1 MQKKLAYRYKSY
13 IAIGSNVGNWR
24 SNFNNALN
32 LMNKFGHV
40 KKVSRVY
47 FTKPFG
53 LTTQKYFHN
62 AAFLF
67 LTNLFF
73 NELFIKMNA
82 VEKLIKKNKLLEN
95 GPRRIDLDLIQFENL
110 KVKNHLISIPHPSS
124 RLRDFV
130 IQPVLDLNPN
140 FIDLKTQYT
149 YKRLINNL
157 EERFIIKKSR
167 QTQDYQGFF

>member
-24 SNFNNALN
+24 SNFNIALN

-73 NELFIKMNA
+73 NELFLKMST

-95 GPRRIDLDLIQFENL
+95 SIYIKSICSHEVIDKNYINKMKNL
-110 KVKNHLISIPHPSS
+110 
-124 RLRDFV
+124 
-130 IQPVLDLNPN
+130 
-140 FIDLKTQYT
+140 
-149 YKRLINNL
+149 
-157 EERFIIKKSR
+157 IKKNA
-167 QTQDYQGFF
+167 

>member
-67 LTNLFF
+67 LTNLF
-73 NELFIKMNA
+73 
-82 VEKLIKKNKLLEN
+82 
-95 GPRRIDLDLIQFENL
+95 LDSYI
-110 KVKNHLISIPHPSS
+110 
-124 RLRDFV
+124 
-130 IQPVLDLNPN
+130 
-140 FIDLKTQYT
+140 
-149 YKRLINNL
+149 
-157 EERFIIKKSR
+157 FIIFY
-167 QTQDYQGFF
+167 TLP

>member
-13 IAIGSNVGNWR
+13 IAIGSNIGNWR
-24 SNFNNALN
+24 SNFNSALN

-53 LTTQKYFHN
+53 LTAQKYFHN

-82 VEKLIKKNKLLEN
+82 VEKLIKKNKLLKN

-110 KVKNHLISIPHPSS
+110 KVKNHLISIPRSS
-124 RLRDFV
+124 SHLRDFV

-157 EERFIIKKSR
+157 DERFIIKKSR

>member
-13 IAIGSNVGNWR
+13 IAIGSNVGNWK

-40 KKVSRVY
+40 NKVSRVY

-73 NELFIKMNA
+73 NELFIKMSA
-82 VEKLIKKNKLLEN
+82 VEKLIKKNKILEN

-110 KVKNHLISIPHPSS
+110 KVKNHLISISS
-124 RLRDFV
+124 PFLYFSLPFFLDSFQIFRNSSSESFDSPLDRRLYISD
-130 IQPVLDLNPN
+130 
-140 FIDLKTQYT
+140 KTVP
-149 YKRLINNL
+149 IA
-157 EERFIIKKSR
+157 
-167 QTQDYQGFF
+167 

>member
-1 MQKKLAYRYKSY
+1 MTELINILSYTIILSLLLFMPFFKKKFLISKKISLDEYDLP
-13 IAIGSNVGNWR
+13 V
-24 SNFNNALN
+24 LN
-32 LMNKFGHV
+32 I
-40 KKVSRVY
+40 
-47 FTKPFG
+47 
-53 LTTQKYFHN
+53 
-62 AAFLF
+62 LF

-73 NELFIKMNA
+73 NELFIKMSA
-82 VEKLIKKNKLLEN
+82 VEKLIKKNKILEN

-124 RLRDFV
+124 HLRDFV

>member
-13 IAIGSNVGNWR
+13 IAIGSNIGNWR

-32 LMNKFGHV
+32 LMNKFGYV

-53 LTTQKYFHN
+53 LTAQKYFHN

-82 VEKLIKKNKLLEN
+82 VEKLIKKNKLLDN
-95 GPRRIDLDLIQFENL
+95 GP
-110 KVKNHLISIPHPSS
+110 
-124 RLRDFV
+124 
-130 IQPVLDLNPN
+130 
-140 FIDLKTQYT
+140 
-149 YKRLINNL
+149 
-157 EERFIIKKSR
+157 
-167 QTQDYQGFF
+167 

>member
-1 MQKKLAYRYKSY
+1 MQKKSAYRYKSY
-13 IAIGSNVGNWR
+13 IAIGSNIGNWK
-24 SNFNNALN
+24 SNFNSALN
-32 LMNKFGHV
+32 LMNKFGYV
-40 KKVSRVY
+40 EKVSRVY

-53 LTTQKYFHN
+53 ITTQKYFHN

-73 NELFIKMNA
+73 NELFIKMSS
-82 VEKLIKKNKLLEN
+82 VEKLIKKNKILKN

-110 KVKNHLISIPHPSS
+110 KVKNHLISIPHSS
-124 RLRDFV
+124 SHLRDFV

-140 FIDLKTQYT
+140 FIDVKTHKS
-149 YKRLINNL
+149 YKRLLNNL

-167 QTQDYQGFF
+167 QNQDYQGFF

>member
-24 SNFNNALN
+24 SNFNSALN

-53 LTTQKYFHN
+53 LTAQKYFHN

-110 KVKNHLISIPHPSS
+110 KVKNHLISIPHSS
-124 RLRDFV
+124 RFRPLFKIKYSRKHSLVCCYFWWPWSSSRNSYYWKCLRRS
-130 IQPVLDLNPN
+130 N
-140 FIDLKTQYT
+140 
-149 YKRLINNL
+149 
-157 EERFIIKKSR
+157 
-167 QTQDYQGFF
+167 